1 MGHLNPGIFSKHGH
15 FGQGQ
20 IQKLPGKL
28 CRNIGPWT
36 SNSAALS
43 DACIL
48 HKTALSLLD
57 TQPGLATTGCT

>member
-1 MGHLNPGIFSKHGH
+1 MGYLNSGIFSKHGH
-15 FGQGQ
+15 FGQDQ
-20 IQKLPGKL
+20 IQKPPGKL
-28 CRNIGPWT
+28 CRNTGPRT

-48 HKTALSLLD
+48 HKIALSLLD